1 MHRRALL
8 QQTAAAALAAPLGAV
23 LTGGGAAGAAV
34 QGYRRV
40 RPGELGWPSAERWL
54 ALKQAVGGNL
64 VEPISV
70 YGNCEIAGQVQ
81 ACEAEM
87 RLLRNQFYLGDQPG
101 AVQFYGWLDAWT
113 VKLSAYGV
121 VAHTTA
127 DVVAA
132 VTFARAHKLRLV
144 VKGGGHSY
152 QGTSNAAD
160 SLLVWTRAMNQ
171 VELHDGF
178 VPEGCEGVMKPQ
190 TAVSVEAGAM
200 WIDVYDAVTTKAGRY
215 AQGGGCTTVGVAG
228 HIQSGGFGS
237 YSKGFGTAA
246 GNLLEAEVV
255 TADGQIRIANARRN
269 PDLFWALKGGGGG
282 SFGVVT
288 RVTVRTYD
296 LPEFFGDGDGVIKAT
311 SDEAYRRLID
321 QFMAFY
327 AERLFNPHWGEQASF
342 QRDNTLKLSMVCHG
356 LNQAQVE
363 ETWAP
368 FIAWVRAAPQDY
380 KELEGLDVGVGQARG
395 MWDVVGRRKRGSD
408 AMVADDRPDAPAHH
422 AVWKGDAEQAFAF
435 VHGYESLWL
444 PAVLLKPEQRP
455 KLVDA
460 LFAASRHM
468 DVQLHFNKGMGG
480 AEPEAIAGAADTA
493 TNPAVL
499 DAFAL
504 AIVSTGG
511 LAPLPGLPVAAPDMS
526 LAHRDAQA
534 IDRANAELIKV
545 APTGA
550 SYVSESNYFNP
561 NWSHA
566 CWGENYARLR
576 TIKDKYDPDGLF
588 FVHHG
593 VGSEDWSPDGFVRKS

>member
-1 MHRRALL
+1 
-8 QQTAAAALAAPLGAV
+8 
-23 LTGGGAAGAAV
+23 
-34 QGYRRV
+34 
-40 RPGELGWPSAERWL
+40 
-54 ALKQAVGGNL
+54 
-64 VEPISV
+64 
-70 YGNCEIAGQVQ
+70 
-81 ACEAEM
+81 
-87 RLLRNQFYLGDQPG
+87 
-101 AVQFYGWLDAWT
+101 
-113 VKLSAYGV
+113 
-121 VAHTTA
+121 
-127 DVVAA
+127 
-132 VTFARAHKLRLV
+132 
-144 VKGGGHSY
+144 
-152 QGTSNAAD
+152 
-160 SLLVWTRAMNQ
+160 
-171 VELHDGF
+171 
-178 VPEGCEGVMKPQ
+178 
-190 TAVSVEAGAM
+190 
-200 WIDVYDAVTTKAGRY
+200 
-215 AQGGGCTTVGVAG
+215 
-228 HIQSGGFGS
+228 
-237 YSKGFGTAA
+237 
-246 GNLLEAEVV
+246 
-255 TADGQIRIANARRN
+255 
-269 PDLFWALKGGGGG
+269 
-282 SFGVVT
+282 
-288 RVTVRTYD
+288 
-296 LPEFFGDGDGVIKAT
+296 
-311 SDEAYRRLID
+311 
-321 QFMAFY
+321 
-327 AERLFNPHWGEQASF
+327 
-342 QRDNTLKLSMVCHG
+342 
-356 LNQAQVE
+356 
-363 ETWAP
+363 
-368 FIAWVRAAPQDY
+368 
-380 KELEGLDVGVGQARG
+380 
-395 MWDVVGRRKRGSD
+395 
-408 AMVADDRPDAPAHH
+408 MVADDRPDAPAHH